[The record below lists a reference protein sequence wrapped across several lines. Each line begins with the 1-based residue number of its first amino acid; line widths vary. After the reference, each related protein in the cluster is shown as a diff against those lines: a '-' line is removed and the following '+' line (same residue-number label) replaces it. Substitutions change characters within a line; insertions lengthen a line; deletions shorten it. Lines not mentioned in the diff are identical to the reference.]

1 MPTTPST
8 PCLLVFEDGDV
19 YRGAH
24 FGFDGEACGEV
35 VFNTAMS
42 GYQEVVTDPSYK
54 GQVVV
59 MTYPLI
65 GNTGINAEDEE
76 SDGCYL
82 DGFVIRELSPMVSN
96 QRAESDLSSW
106 LERRGIVGLQGVD
119 TRAIVLKV
127 REAGSLRAI
136 ISSIDT
142 DADSLLAKVK
152 AWPGL
157 NGVDVVKDVTCAE
170 RYDWHTGLDGPF
182 LNKLPLMEGDRPRL
196 AVMDFG
202 VKRNMLRGL
211 HAVGFDVTVFP
222 ASTQAGAIKDFSPDC
237 LFLSNGPGDP
247 APVAYAIETIK
258 ELIHTGVPTFGI
270 CLGHQLTAHALGGKT
285 VKMKFGHHG
294 ANQPVIDL
302 TTDRTEITSQNHSY
316 MVDKDSLDAGMI
328 EVTHENLND
337 RTVEGLRHKDLP
349 LFTVQYHPEA
359 APGPRDA
366 SYLFQRFREMV
377 SQHAGA

>member
-1 MPTTPST
+1 MPTKAPP
-8 PCLLVFEDGDV
+8 PCQLVFEDGDI
-19 YRGAH
+19 YRGVH

-82 DGFVIRELSPMVSN
+82 EGFVIRELSPVVSN

-106 LERRGIVGLQGVD
+106 LERRGIVGLHSVD

-136 ISSIDT
+136 ISSV
-142 DADSLLAKVK
+142 DADPESLLAKVR

-157 NGVDVVKDVTCAE
+157 SGVDVVKHVTCAE
-170 RYDWHTGLDGPF
+170 RYDWATGMDGPF
-182 LNKLPLMEGDRPRL
+182 LNALPLTDGERPRL
-196 AVMDFG
+196 AVMDYG
-202 VKRNMLRGL
+202 IKRNMLRGL

-222 ASTQAGAIKDFSPDC
+222 AATPAGAIQDFSPDC

-247 APVAYAIETIK
+247 SPLGYAIATIK
-258 ELIHTGVPTFGI
+258 ELIRSGMPTFGI
-270 CLGHQLTAHALGGKT
+270 CLGHQLIAHALGGRT

-316 MVDKDSLDAGMI
+316 MVDKDSLDAGMV

-366 SYLFQRFREMV
+366 SYLFTRFREMV
-377 SQHAGA
+377 SQHASA